1 MTNELV
7 IDVFRQDGTAV
18 LSLQGELD
26 LRYRELVADT
36 AIGLLGEGV
45 TVIADLGG
53 VTFVDSAGLSALV
66 RARKEAD
73 RVGGCFR
80 VRSPMASVANTL
92 RVTGLA
98 DWLIT

>member
-1 MTNELV
+1 MSHDFV
-7 IDVFRQDGTAV
+7 MDVSRYDGTAI
-18 LSLQGELD
+18 LSLRGELD
-26 LRYRELVADT
+26 LLCRDELADT

-45 TVIADLGG
+45 LVIADLGG

-73 RVGGCFR
+73 RVGGCFQ
-80 VRSPMASVANTL
+80 VRSPIESVAHTL

-98 DWLIT
+98 DWLSG